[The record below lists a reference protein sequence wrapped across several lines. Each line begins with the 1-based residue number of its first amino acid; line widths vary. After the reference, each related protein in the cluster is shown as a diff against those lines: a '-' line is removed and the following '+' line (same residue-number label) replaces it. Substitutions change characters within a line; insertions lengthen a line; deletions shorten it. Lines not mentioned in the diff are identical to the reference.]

1 VAVKKA
7 TVKKKAAPKKKLPA
21 KKAAPKKAVAK
32 KKATSKKATAK
43 KASAKKSPTK
53 KKAAPKKKTVVK
65 KATAKKKAS
74 SKKHSTLEAHKRH
87 QKRVSESL
95 LPSERIWLLEVP
107 YELRQ
112 HAQYVGARWDPA
124 LKRWYYKGSNL
135 PNGLNQYSSQHFS
148 WERWLEDDLNTS
160 DSTEPAPSGVTLRP
174 HQQEAADAIAKAYR
188 AKTPGFLLAD
198 DVGLG
203 KTYATLSGINQC
215 GEGLKVLILCP
226 LSVVAHW
233 RRSIATMGANKNR
246 WCVLNYDRVKSLMV
260 APGAPDDR
268 KQRTRTKNK
277 AHATKGAPLVEWDVV
292 VLDESHKLKNPV
304 SQRTSATRRV
314 SSAGTGAFCVYLSAT
329 AGQNPLELSYLA
341 QLLAKATGS
350 RISDLNDFDG
360 WCKDQGFQV
369 KKGGYGQWSWDR
381 NDRDLEVMRSLLF
394 ESDKAFAMRRRPQ
407 DISGWPELQRVMFPQ
422 ELDPQ
427 EYAAYLKAWE
437 EFREALALDPRG
449 KDSPSALVAAL
460 RLRQKASLLR
470 CKQTALLAIDLV
482 EQGLQVA
489 ISTQFLET
497 GSLITAELEKA
508 RVKVSNINGGLNA
521 TIREEQ
527 RIEFQQGKRP
537 VVVFTV
543 TEGIS
548 LHAGESAVAASDNKR
563 VLLLHDMRWSALD
576 VAQIEGRCHRDGEN
590 AAAWYLY
597 APETVE
603 EKVASAVLH
612 RLEDMGSMLGDDTT
626 GLEAMWDML

>member
-1 VAVKKA
+1 MAAKKA
-7 TVKKKAAPKKKLPA
+7 NVKKKAISKKKSPA
-21 KKAAPKKAVAK
+21 KKAAPKKATAK
-32 KKATSKKATAK
+32 KKATPKKATSKKSPAK
-43 KASAKKSPTK
+43 KKPV
-53 KKAAPKKKTVVK
+53 PKKKT
-65 KATAKKKAS
+65 TAKKTSAQ
-74 SKKHSTLEAHKRH
+74 KKPLIKKNSALEDHKNH
-87 QKRVSESL
+87 QKRISESL
-95 LPSERIWLLEVP
+95 LPSERLWLLEVP

-112 HAQYVGARWDPA
+112 HAQYAGARWDPA
-124 LKRWYYKGSNL
+124 LKRWYYKGVKLSN
-135 PNGLNQYSSQHFS
+135 NLNQYSSQNFS
-148 WERWLEDDLNTS
+148 WERWLEDDLNTAES
-160 DSTEPAPSGVTLRP
+160 IEPTPVGVILRP
-174 HQQEAADAIAKAYR
+174 HQQEASDAIAKAYKD
-188 AKTPGFLLAD
+188 KTPGFLLAD

-233 RRSIATMGANKNR
+233 RRSIAAMGANNNR

-268 KQRTRTKNK
+268 KQRARTKNK

-314 SSAGTGAFCVYLSAT
+314 SGAGAGAFCVYLSAT

-350 RISDLNDFDG
+350 RITDLNDFDG

-369 KKGGYGQWSWDR
+369 KKGGYGQWSWER
-381 NDRDLEVMRSLLF
+381 NDRDLDVMRSLLF
-394 ESDKAFAMRRRPQ
+394 DSDKAFAMRRRPQ

-422 ELDPQ
+422 ELDAQ
-427 EYAAYLKAWE
+427 EYTAYLKAWE

-470 CKQTALLAIDLV
+470 CKQTALLAADLV
-482 EQGLQVA
+482 EQGIQVA

-497 GSLITAELEKA
+497 GALITSELEKA
-508 RVKVSNINGGLNA
+508 RVKVSNINGGQSA
-521 TIREEQ
+521 AVREEQ

-537 VVVFTV
+537 AIVFTV

-626 GLEAMWDML
+626 GLEAMWGML

>member
-1 VAVKKA
+1 MAAKKA
-7 TVKKKAAPKKKLPA
+7 TVKKKAISKKKSPA
-21 KKAAPKKAVAK
+21 KKAAPKKAIAK
-32 KKATSKKATAK
+32 KKATPKKATSKKSPAK
-43 KASAKKSPTK
+43 KKPV
-53 KKAAPKKKTVVK
+53 PKKKT
-65 KATAKKKAS
+65 TAKKTSA
-74 SKKHSTLEAHKRH
+74 KKKPSTKKNSALEDHKNH
-87 QKRVSESL
+87 QKRISESL
-95 LPSERIWLLEVP
+95 LPSERLWLLEVP

-112 HAQYVGARWDPA
+112 HAQYAGARWDPA
-124 LKRWYYKGSNL
+124 LKRWYYKGVKLSN
-135 PNGLNQYSSQHFS
+135 NLNQYSSQNFS
-148 WERWLEDDLNTS
+148 WERWLEDDLNTAE
-160 DSTEPAPSGVTLRP
+160 STEPTPVGVILRP
-174 HQQEAADAIAKAYR
+174 HQQEASDAIAKSYKD
-188 AKTPGFLLAD
+188 KTPGFLLAD

-233 RRSIATMGANKNR
+233 RRSIATMGANNNR

-268 KQRTRTKNK
+268 KQRARTKNK

-314 SSAGTGAFCVYLSAT
+314 AGAGAGAFCVYLSAT

-350 RISDLNDFDG
+350 RITDLNDFDG

-369 KKGGYGQWSWDR
+369 KKGGYGQWSWER
-381 NDRDLEVMRSLLF
+381 NDRDLDVMRSLLF
-394 ESDKAFAMRRRPQ
+394 DSDKAFAMRRRPQ

-422 ELDPQ
+422 ELDAQ
-427 EYAAYLKAWE
+427 EYTAYLKAWE

-470 CKQTALLAIDLV
+470 CKQTALLAADLI
-482 EQGLQVA
+482 EQGIQVA

-497 GSLITAELEKA
+497 GALITSELEKA
-508 RVKVSNINGGLNA
+508 RVKVSNINGGQSA
-521 TIREEQ
+521 AVREEQ

-537 VVVFTV
+537 AIVFTV

-626 GLEAMWDML
+626 GLEAMWGML

>member
-1 VAVKKA
+1 MAARKVTAKKKEAMKKETAKKKA
-7 TVKKKAAPKKKLPA
+7 TAKKAAPKKK
-21 KKAAPKKAVAK
+21 AAV
-32 KKATSKKATAK
+32 
-43 KASAKKSPTK
+43 KKSPAK
-53 KKAAPKKKTVVK
+53 KKAAPKKKTPIK
-65 KATAKKKAS
+65 KVAAKKKTATRKQS
-74 SKKHSTLEAHKRH
+74 ALEDRKRH
-87 QKRVSESL
+87 QKRVAESL
-95 LPSERIWLLEVP
+95 LPSERIWLLEVS

-112 HAQYVGARWDPA
+112 HAQYAGARWDPA
-124 LKRWYYKGSNL
+124 LKRWYYKGVKL
-135 PNGLNQYSSQHFS
+135 PDNLNQYSSQHFS
-148 WERWLEDDLNTS
+148 WERWLEDELNTS
-160 DSTEPAPSGVTLRP
+160 DSTEPTPAGVTLRP
-174 HQQEAADAIAKAYR
+174 HQQEAADAIESAYK

-233 RRSIATMGANKNR
+233 RRSIAAMGANNNR

-277 AHATKGAPLVEWDVV
+277 AHATKGSPLVEWDVV

-304 SQRTSATRRV
+304 AQRTSATRRV
-314 SSAGTGAFCVYLSAT
+314 SSAGSGAFCVYLSAT

-350 RISDLNDFDG
+350 RIADLNDFEG

-369 KKGGYGQWSWDR
+369 KKGGYGQWSWER
-381 NDRDLEVMRSLLF
+381 NDRDLDVMRELLF
-394 ESDKAFAMRRRPQ
+394 ESDRAFAMRRRPQ

-470 CKQTALLAIDLV
+470 CKQTALLAADLV
-482 EQGLQVA
+482 EQGIQVA

-497 GSLITAELEKA
+497 GSRITDELEKA
-508 RVKVSNINGGLNA
+508 RVRVSNINGGQSA
-521 TIREEQ
+521 AIREEQ
-527 RIEFQQGKRP
+527 RIEFQQGKRS

-548 LHAGESAVAASDNKR
+548 LHASESAVSASDNKR

-626 GLEAMWDML
+626 GLEAMWGML

>member
-1 VAVKKA
+1 MAAKKA
-7 TVKKKAAPKKKLPA
+7 NVKKKAISKKKSPA
-21 KKAAPKKAVAK
+21 KKAAPKKATAK
-32 KKATSKKATAK
+32 KKATPKKATSKKSPAK
-43 KASAKKSPTK
+43 KKPV
-53 KKAAPKKKTVVK
+53 PKKKT
-65 KATAKKKAS
+65 TAKKTSA
-74 SKKHSTLEAHKRH
+74 KKKPLIKKNSALEDHKNH
-87 QKRVSESL
+87 QKRISESL
-95 LPSERIWLLEVP
+95 LPSERLWLLEVP

-112 HAQYVGARWDPA
+112 HAQYAGARWDPA
-124 LKRWYYKGSNL
+124 LKRWYYKGVKLSN
-135 PNGLNQYSSQHFS
+135 NLNQYSSQNFS
-148 WERWLEDDLNTS
+148 WERWLEDDLNTAES
-160 DSTEPAPSGVTLRP
+160 IEPTPVGVILRP
-174 HQQEAADAIAKAYR
+174 HQQEASDAIAKAYKD
-188 AKTPGFLLAD
+188 KTPGFLLAD

-233 RRSIATMGANKNR
+233 RRSIAAMGANNNR

-268 KQRTRTKNK
+268 KQRARTKNK

-314 SSAGTGAFCVYLSAT
+314 SGAGAGAFCVYLSAT

-350 RISDLNDFDG
+350 RITDLNDFDG

-369 KKGGYGQWSWDR
+369 KKGGYGQWSWER
-381 NDRDLEVMRSLLF
+381 NDRDLDVMRSLLF
-394 ESDKAFAMRRRPQ
+394 DSDKAFAMRRRPQ

-422 ELDPQ
+422 ELDAQ
-427 EYAAYLKAWE
+427 EYTAYLKAWE

-470 CKQTALLAIDLV
+470 CKQTALLAADLV
-482 EQGLQVA
+482 EQGIQVA

-497 GSLITAELEKA
+497 GALITSELEKA
-508 RVKVSNINGGLNA
+508 RVKVSNINGGQSA
-521 TIREEQ
+521 AVREEQ

-537 VVVFTV
+537 AIVFTV

-626 GLEAMWDML
+626 GLEAMWGML

>member
-1 VAVKKA
+1 MAAKKA
-7 TVKKKAAPKKKLPA
+7 NVKKKAISKKKSPA
-21 KKAAPKKAVAK
+21 KKAAPKKATAK
-32 KKATSKKATAK
+32 KKATPKKATSKKSPAK
-43 KASAKKSPTK
+43 KKPV
-53 KKAAPKKKTVVK
+53 PKKKT
-65 KATAKKKAS
+65 TAKKTSAQ
-74 SKKHSTLEAHKRH
+74 KKPLIKKNSALEDHKNH
-87 QKRVSESL
+87 QKRISESL
-95 LPSERIWLLEVP
+95 LPSERLWLLEVP

-112 HAQYVGARWDPA
+112 HAQYAGARWDPA
-124 LKRWYYKGSNL
+124 LKRWYYKGVKLSN
-135 PNGLNQYSSQHFS
+135 NLNQYSSQNFS
-148 WERWLEDDLNTS
+148 WERWLEDDLNTAES
-160 DSTEPAPSGVTLRP
+160 IEPTPVGVILRP
-174 HQQEAADAIAKAYR
+174 HQQEASDAIAKAYKD
-188 AKTPGFLLAD
+188 KTPGFLLAD

-233 RRSIATMGANKNR
+233 RRSIAAMGANKNR

-268 KQRTRTKNK
+268 KQRARTKNK

-314 SSAGTGAFCVYLSAT
+314 SGAGAGAFCVYLSAT

-350 RISDLNDFDG
+350 RITDLNDFDG

-369 KKGGYGQWSWDR
+369 KKGGYGQWSWER
-381 NDRDLEVMRSLLF
+381 NDRDLDVMRSLLF
-394 ESDKAFAMRRRPQ
+394 DSDKAFAMRRRPQ

-422 ELDPQ
+422 ELDAQ
-427 EYAAYLKAWE
+427 EYTAYLKAWE

-470 CKQTALLAIDLV
+470 CKQTALLAADLV
-482 EQGLQVA
+482 EQGIQVA

-497 GSLITAELEKA
+497 GALITSELEKA
-508 RVKVSNINGGLNA
+508 RVKVSNINGGQSA
-521 TIREEQ
+521 AVREEQ

-537 VVVFTV
+537 AIVFTV

-626 GLEAMWDML
+626 GLEAMWGML